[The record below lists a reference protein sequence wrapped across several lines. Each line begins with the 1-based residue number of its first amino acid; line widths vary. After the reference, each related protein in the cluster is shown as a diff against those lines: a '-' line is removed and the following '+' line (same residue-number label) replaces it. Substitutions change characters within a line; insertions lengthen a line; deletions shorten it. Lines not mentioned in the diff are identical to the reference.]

1 MKGTTIVKNSA
12 GKSPEAFDP
21 VKLHGS
27 IAAACLAVRSFE
39 GEAHMTAQRVCEK
52 VLEWL
57 EEKAEVTAQD
67 VRRVTSSHLQL
78 YHPEA
83 AYIYE
88 HYGAIV

>member
-1 MKGTTIVKNSA
+1 MMGTTVVKSA
-12 GKSPEAFDP
+12 PGKVPEAFDP
-21 VKLHGS
+21 IKLHGS
-27 IAAACLAVRSFE
+27 IAAACLSVRSFE

-57 EEKAEVTAQD
+57 EEKAEVTAHD
-67 VRRVTSSHLQL
+67 VRRVTSNHLRI

-88 HYGAIV
+88 QYGAIV

>member
-1 MKGTTIVKNSA
+1 MMGTTVVKSVP
-12 GKSPEAFDP
+12 GKAPEAFDP
-21 VKLHGS
+21 IKLHGS
-27 IAAACLAVRSFE
+27 IA

-57 EEKAEVTAQD
+57 EEKAEVTAHD
-67 VRRVTSSHLQL
+67 VRRVTSNHLRI

-88 HYGAIV
+88 QYGAIV